1 MPSSQHQRVE
11 EKVYGVLGKEDLID
25 DSTGV
30 IPMRGL
36 KTELSLKDRFA
47 RRLSKMLDAEVDIQQ
62 KDNGNAMEIFL
73 TRNRSIARVRVGLE
87 NELRKFIR
95 ATEDA
100 LASIA
105 KNADG
110 PRDVLQI
117 ACDDLWDVILI
128 FNRSKVETIIQKLQ
142 KTLQYYRETFDD
154 LVTRMFGIDDPEYK
168 DQLLDRELGDRI
180 ISLSQQINSYDR
192 SMKELNAL
200 VHLASE
206 TTRVL
211 LHLQERLRSIL
222 EKTRLADKLYEL
234 ICALGFPE
242 RVHSTMVRLAKA
254 SQSFENV
261 KFHLRPSSPGKT
273 VSFAIPIESSTQ
285 PNATKPLSPQRQEKP
300 KRRCYVENKITI
312 PAVTPT
318 LPFHHPRPAISSL
331 DPLMTAVQVYLAR
344 EDKGLAL
351 VRLQPATKQETT
363 QLIGTILQRKIL
375 PMHASAWYA
384 FGFVTTKNEDQEQR
398 LSGLYKALLSEADN
412 SEVIFYELQ
421 TALEK
426 NTLVTL
432 FDKHGYAH
440 FRELFLHLENFLT
453 TLPQQRPTVW
463 RLRQFIQDPT
473 DDEPPACLQRD
484 YGFRYCRQ
492 REEVLRLKEIYTR
505 MLRKLGP
512 TDLHTA
518 CIHGR
523 LFETAMKEGVEID
536 PKDKRFL
543 NSDYGSPFL
552 GLDNEG
558 GLEAYRG
565 PFYRRKLKL

>member
-1 MPSSQHQRVE
+1 MKSS
-11 EKVYGVLGKEDLID
+11 
-25 DSTGV
+25 
-30 IPMRGL
+30 
-36 KTELSLKDRFA
+36 
-47 RRLSKMLDAEVDIQQ
+47 
-62 KDNGNAMEIFL
+62 L
-73 TRNRSIARVRVGLE
+73 TRS
-87 NELRKFIR
+87 
-95 ATEDA
+95 
-100 LASIA
+100 
-105 KNADG
+105 G
-110 PRDVLQI
+110 PQHVLQI

-128 FNRSKVETIIQKLQ
+128 FNRSKIETIVQKLQ
-142 KTLQYYRETFDD
+142 KTLQNYQETFDD

-180 ISLSQQINSYDR
+180 ISLSLRINSYDR
-192 SMKELNAL
+192 SMKELSAL

-242 RVHSTMVRLAKA
+242 RVHSTMVRSARA

-261 KFHLRPSSPGKT
+261 KFHLRPSSPGKA

-285 PNATKPLSPQRQEKP
+285 PNAKKPLSPQRQEKP
-300 KRRCYVENKITI
+300 KRRCYIENEITI

-318 LPFHHPRPAISSL
+318 LPFHHPQPAISSL
-331 DPLMTAVQVYLAR
+331 GPLMTAVQVYLAR

-351 VRLQPATKQETT
+351 VRLQPAAKQETT
-363 QLIGTILQRKIL
+363 QLIGTILQGKLL
-375 PMHASAWYA
+375 PMRASAWHA
-384 FGFVTTKNEDQEQR
+384 FGFVTTKDKDQEQR
-398 LSGLYKALLSEADN
+398 LSGLYKALLREADN
-412 SEVIFYELQ
+412 SGVIFHELQ

-432 FDKHGYAH
+432 FDKHGYGH
-440 FRELFLHLENFLT
+440 FRQLFPCLESFLT
-453 TLPQQRPTVW
+453 TPPQQRSTIW
-463 RLRQFIQDPT
+463 RLRQFLKDPT

-492 REEVLRLKEIYTR
+492 REEVLRLKGIYTL

-512 TDLHTA
+512 KDLHIA

-523 LFETAMKEGVEID
+523 LFETAVKERVEID

-543 NSDYGSPFL
+543 NNDYGSPFL

-558 GLEAYRG
+558 GLEPYLG
-565 PFYRRKLKL
+565 SFYRRKLKL